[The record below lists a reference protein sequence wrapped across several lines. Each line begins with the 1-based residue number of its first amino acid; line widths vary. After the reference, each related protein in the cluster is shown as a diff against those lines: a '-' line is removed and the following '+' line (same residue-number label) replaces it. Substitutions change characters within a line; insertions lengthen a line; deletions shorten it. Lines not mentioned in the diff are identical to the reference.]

1 MKAPLIILCPMR
13 SFSSV
18 VCALLGVHPQLYG
31 LPELNLFI
39 ADDVDA
45 LLKLHERR
53 PHGVHGLL
61 RTLAQLHDGEQTD
74 ATIDAAR
81 AWLEQHRQWTTKRVF
96 DHLLDLIGDRI
107 AVDKSPRTVLRA
119 DYMARAWEMYPEASF
134 LHLTRH
140 PRSTAK
146 SLLNNIAQNA
156 DWGGTANVDKVD
168 PENIWVKAHQNIV
181 DFTDELPLGQSMRI
195 KGEELI
201 SHLDHYLVQL
211 CEWLDIDASDEALS
225 AMKHPETS
233 PYACPGP
240 DAAPLGNDPDFLA
253 NPVLRPGRVTE
264 PSLDGELDWAPGQ
277 HFSKP
282 ALKLAR
288 QFGYS

>member
-18 VCALLGVHPQLYG
+18 VCAMLGVHPDMYG

-39 ADDVDA
+39 ADDVER
-45 LLKLHERR
+45 LLALHEKR
-53 PHGVHGLL
+53 PHGIHGLL
-61 RTLAQLHDGEQTD
+61 RTLAELHDGEQTD
-74 ATIDAAR
+74 ETIAAAR
-81 AWLEQHRQWTTKRVF
+81 AWLEEREQWTTQKVYL
-96 DHLLDLIGDRI
+96 HILDLLGDRV
-107 AVDKSPRTVLRA
+107 AVDKSPRTVLRP
-119 DYMARAWEMYPEASF
+119 DYMVRAWEMHPETSF

-140 PRSTAK
+140 PRSTGK
-146 SLLNNIAQNA
+146 SLLNNISQNA
-156 DWGGTANVDKVD
+156 DWGGTFSADKVD
-168 PENIWVKAHQNIV
+168 PENIWIKAHQNIV
-181 DFTDELPLGQSMRI
+181 DFTGELPLGQSMRI

-201 SHLDHYLVQL
+201 SHLDMYLVQI
-211 CEWLDIDASDEALS
+211 CEWLDIDTSQAAID

-240 DAAPLGNDPDFLA
+240 ESAPLGNDPDFLA
-253 NPVLRPGRVTE
+253 NPVLRPGRVSE
-264 PSLDGELDWAPGQ
+264 PSLEGDLDWAPGQ
-277 HFSKP
+277 QFTKP